1 MNKEVR
7 IANKNSKEQK
17 VAARATEKKLDDQ
30 IAEHNRKKIERE
42 ETKIREDQRA
52 KEEKERE
59 VQRLRDL

>member
-17 VAARATEKKLDDQ
+17 VAARATEKRLDDE
-30 IAEHNRKKIERE
+30 IAEHNRKRNQRE
-42 ETKIREDQRA
+42 EDEIRNKLRA